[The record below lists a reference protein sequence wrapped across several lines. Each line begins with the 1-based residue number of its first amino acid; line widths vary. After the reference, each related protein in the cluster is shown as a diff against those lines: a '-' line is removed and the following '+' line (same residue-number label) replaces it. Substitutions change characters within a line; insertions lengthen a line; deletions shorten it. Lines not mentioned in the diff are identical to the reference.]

1 MLKIRFIFKTKINE
15 LKNTRYKYSVGFLI
29 IFYFVGIAGFI
40 YAPAREFFSRLTP
53 LALLLSAGF
62 LIWFHQPEFT
72 VKMLLIFGFIFI
84 FSFLIEAIG
93 VKTGLIF
100 GSYIY
105 GKGLGLKLLETPLII
120 GLNWLMLVYCT
131 KIIAENISGNQTTR
145 LFFASFLMVVYDFI
159 LEQAAPLL
167 NMWSWADGKI
177 PIQNYISWYLLAFLF
192 HLLLQK
198 TKTDFSNK
206 LAAPVFL
213 IQFTFFVVLV
223 AYFLIS
229 GI

>member
-1 MLKIRFIFKTKINE
+1 
-15 LKNTRYKYSVGFLI
+15 
-29 IFYFVGIAGFI
+29 
-40 YAPAREFFSRLTP
+40 
-53 LALLLSAGF
+53 
-62 LIWFHQPEFT
+62 
-72 VKMLLIFGFIFI
+72 MLLIFGFIFI

-105 GKGLGLKLLETPLII
+105 GEGLGVKLLETPLTI

-131 KIIAENISGNQTTR
+131 KIIAEQISEDVTVK
-145 LFFASFLMVVYDFI
+145 LFFAPFLMVVYDLI

-167 NMWSWADGKI
+167 GMWSWAEGKI

-198 TKTDFSNK
+198 TKISFSNK
-206 LAAPVFL
+206 LAKPVFI
-213 IQFTFFVVLV
+213 IQFLFFVVLV
-223 AYFLIS
+223 VYFLIFET
-229 GI
+229 